1 MSGLP
6 LLWAVATALVM
17 LVALLLS
24 GEWLV
29 RASIPALHSMFEW
42 IAPDFQLQRLE
53 LQRDKADQVLRAW
66 VTLGRYTFVGAQLI
80 TPDPRGMAQASTL
93 AVHGLQGP
101 LLALWAAVA
110 WPAAAVRTRLLRLLV
125 CLPAAALMF
134 LLDAP
139 VVLAASIWQFLV
151 DAHAPGSWQ
160 PLLIAR
166 DLLQGGGR
174 FVIGL
179 AIGAG
184 CAIAVS
190 GTVGIRLARGPVAPA
205 E

>member
-1 MSGLP
+1 MSGRDLR
-6 LLWAVATALVM
+6 WAVAA
-17 LVALLLS
+17 ALLLLAGLVLS

-29 RASIPALHSMFEW
+29 RASIPALRSMFEW
-42 IAPDFQLQRLE
+42 LAPDFQLQRLD
-53 LQRDKADQVLRAW
+53 LQRDQADQVLRAW
-66 VTLGRYTFVGAQLI
+66 VTLGRYTFVGGQLI
-80 TPDPRGMAQASTL
+80 TPDPRGMAQASTIAL
-93 AVHGLQGP
+93 HGLQGP
-101 LLALWAAVA
+101 LLALWAAMA
-110 WPAAAVRTRLLRLLV
+110 WPAAAGRTRALRVLA
-125 CLPAAALMF
+125 CLPAAGLLF

-184 CAIAVS
+184 CAIL
-190 GTVGIRLARGPVAPA
+190 IRSRRCQ
-205 E
+205 